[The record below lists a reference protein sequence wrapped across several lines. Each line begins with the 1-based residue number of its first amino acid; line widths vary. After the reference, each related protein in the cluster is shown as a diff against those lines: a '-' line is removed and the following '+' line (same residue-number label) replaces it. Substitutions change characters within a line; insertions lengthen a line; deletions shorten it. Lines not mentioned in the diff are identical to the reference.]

1 MINCIVL
8 DDDPAV
14 LFSLKLYA
22 EQTPFLNLVAAH
34 SNPLD
39 ALKTLQTTDV
49 QLIFI
54 DIFLPEINGLE
65 LSRMITSFIDP
76 VPLIVFISAYE
87 NYAMDGYKVNALDYL
102 MKPIFYEN
110 FLAAACRAKERLEN
124 RTRVYSDRDH
134 LFLHVEYELQKV
146 YLKNI
151 LYLESFKDYV
161 KVFTNYQDA
170 FIKSLTTMK
179 SLAEKLPS
187 DSFIRIHRSFIISV
201 DKIDSIT
208 KTSVRIRNMV
218 IMVSEQYKADFR
230 KITGRWF

>member
-14 LFSLKLYA
+14 LFSLKLYV
-22 EQTPFLNLVAAH
+22 EQTPFLHLVAAH

-39 ALKTLQTTDV
+39 ALKTLQTADV

-76 VPLIVFISAYE
+76 VPLIVFVTAYE

-102 MKPIFYEN
+102 MKPIFYES
-110 FLAAACRAKERLEN
+110 FLATACRAKERLEN
-124 RTRVYSDRDH
+124 RTRVYNDRDY
-134 LFLHVEYELQKV
+134 LFLRVEYELQKV

-161 KVFTNYQDA
+161 KIFTNYQDT

-179 SLAEKLPS
+179 SLAEKLPA
-187 DSFIRIHRSFIISV
+187 DSFVRIHRSFIISV